1 MLAEFRM
8 RYYTQLATEAAVV
21 GGLFVPWTLMWGA
34 IIRGAPGAR
43 TAPALVGPLS
53 AFMAGASF
61 HLVAEATGLNAYYLH
76 NSAAHMRDLKQW
88 HKTKAKTKGKEC
100 GVCFR

>member
-8 RYYTQLATEAAVV
+8 QYYTQLATEAVVV
-21 GGLFVPWTLMWGA
+21 GGLFVPWSLMWGA
-34 IIRGAPGAR
+34 IIRNAPGAR
-43 TAPALVGPLS
+43 ATPAFI

>member
-1 MLAEFRM
+1 M
-8 RYYTQLATEAAVV
+8 RYYTQLATEAVVV
-21 GGLFVPWTLMWGA
+21 GGLFVPWTLMWDA
-34 IIRGAPGAR
+34 IIRNAPGAR
-43 TAPALVGPLS
+43 VTPAFT

-61 HLVAEATGLNAYYLH
+61 HLMAEATGLNAYYLH